1 MSNTDFVGLIM
12 ATLMFVA
19 AMVLSSEGNL
29 KYIILDFRQALVG
42 RRLTKLLL
50 SELKI
55 LNRGIVVDDMK
66 LPLMLLLDDRTPNQI
81 CELIKLHKKDISE
94 AVETMSIKY
103 NSIMRMI
110 SSTSNNNAKLFRK
123 NYNDLVYF
131 SKTLNI
137 NYDTFLKDCEKI
149 LSFDFDIV
157 TKDNVLKYFY
167 NNYIERYYSL
177 ADKKTRCL
185 VEKRYRDVL
194 GRNFSFQK
202 LKVSVN

>member
-1 MSNTDFVGLIM
+1 MSNTDFVGLII
-12 ATLMFVA
+12 ATLLFIS
-19 AMVLSSEGNL
+19 AMVLSSRENL
-29 KYIILDFRQALVG
+29 KYIILDFRQALIG

-50 SELKI
+50 SELKN

-66 LPLMLLLDDRTPNQI
+66 LPLMLLLDDRTPTQI
-81 CELIKLHKKDISE
+81 CELVKLHKKNINE
-94 AVETMSIKY
+94 AVETISIKY

-123 NYNDLVYF
+123 NYNNLVYF

-137 NYDTFLKDCEKI
+137 NYDAFLKDCEKI
-149 LSFDFDIV
+149 LSFDFDKV
-157 TKDNVLKYFY
+157 SKDNVLKYFY
-167 NNYIERYYSL
+167 NDYIERYYSL
-177 ADKKTRCL
+177 ADKKTQCL

-202 LKVSVN
+202 LKISIS